1 MKTKTLN
8 FFSFLIITML
18 FFSSNSW
25 GEDKVFT
32 NKDLKKY
39 SDDENPSVIFKRE
52 AISSDEMKKR
62 SVIPKNEDTPKKP
75 EAKPALPDQDEVIVS
90 ISGCRT
96 IQDILDD
103 KSGETNRVLRVL
115 RRGRTIEQICA
126 TVGKGCKSCAEVP
139 RQTGDNKSR

>member
-1 MKTKTLN
+1 MKTKTLVS
-8 FFSFLIITML
+8 FSFLLITTL
-18 FFSSNSW
+18 FFSSTSW

-52 AISSDEMKKR
+52 AISSDEMMKR
-62 SVIPKNEDTPKKP
+62 SLKSQNQDTPQKP
-75 EAKPALPDQDEVIVS
+75 EAKPALQDNERVMVS

-103 KSGETNRVLRVL
+103 KSGETSKVISVLRH
-115 RRGRTIEQICA
+115 GRTIEEICA
-126 TVGKGCKSCAEVP
+126 KVGKGCKSCGEAP